1 MMIKIH
7 RAVALSGLG
16 LAAIMGTSGAM
27 AQQNLSTYVTA
38 ANGASDVQIATA
50 AAVQR
55 TCTSLSS
62 GTLGGGTQTGGLNL
76 PANTSRRDLFL
87 RCNELVQSAQALQG
101 LQGRTRSLG
110 LTKEQLLA
118 AVQQVSGEELAAQ
131 GSLSTQVS
139 SGQFANIS
147 GRLNALRFGGTTAA
161 ARGRV
166 ASLDTQPRNREL
178 YAGNDTLPR
187 LGGGASS
194 DSQGADRPWGWFVE
208 SSYGF
213 GDHDQTANEDAF
225 DFDSVSVSTGTDYNF
240 GNAVL
245 GFSVGFDRYSA
256 DFDTA
261 TLISGGDAQVEGVSG
276 SLFGAYFGE
285 RLSINGIAS
294 YGSLKSDITRR
305 AQYEQSTSVV
315 CDLGCGTSR
324 DFKGS
329 PDGSY
334 VALGLTLSHD
344 FSAGGWDVTPSLTGS
359 YRNVDI
365 DSYSERDTSANGG
378 LALAYDDQTIKST
391 RSILGI
397 AISRPISKAFGVLTP
412 NFRAEWH
419 HEFED
424 DARTLRAKYVVE
436 NEVIPTDRNNFAC
449 AISCFAFSTNPADS
463 DFGVAG
469 VGLSATFAQRMQA
482 YVYYEA
488 LLGAADLTSNSI
500 ALGLRGSF

>member
-1 MMIKIH
+1 MTKIH
-7 RAVALSGLG
+7 RKVAVGGMGLTAILVSGG
-16 LAAIMGTSGAM
+16 AIAQTVNLA
-27 AQQNLSTYVTA
+27 TYVTA
-38 ANGASDVQIATA
+38 ANGATETQVATA

-55 TCTSLSS
+55 TCGSLTS
-62 GTLGGGTQTGGLNL
+62 GVLGGGSAQTGGLNL
-76 PANTSRRDLFL
+76 AQNTTRRDLFL

-101 LQGRTRSLG
+101 LTSTTRSLG
-110 LTKEQLLA
+110 LSKEQLLA
-118 AVQQVSGEELAAQ
+118 AVQQVSGEELTAQ

-147 GRLNALRFGGTTAA
+147 GRLNALRFGGAAAA

-166 ASLDTQPRNREL
+166 ASLDAQPRNREL
-178 YAGNDTLPR
+178 YAGNESLPL

-213 GDHDQTANEDAF
+213 GDHDQTANEDGF

-240 GNAVL
+240 GSAVV

-261 TLISGGDAQVEGVSG
+261 TLVSGGNAEVEGVSG

-294 YGSLKSDITRR
+294 YGSLESDISRR
-305 AQYEQSTSVV
+305 AQYVSANAACT
-315 CDLGCGTSR
+315 LGCGASR
-324 DFKGS
+324 EFTGS

-344 FSAGGWDVTPSLTGS
+344 FSAAGWDITPSLTGS

-378 LALAYDDQTIKST
+378 LALAYDDQKIKST
-391 RSILGI
+391 RSIVGL
-397 AISRPISKAFGVLTP
+397 AISRPISKSFGVLTP
-412 NFRAEWH
+412 NFRVEWH

-436 NEVIPTDRNNFAC
+436 NEVITTDTNNFAC
-449 AISCFAFSTNPADS
+449 TISCFAFSTNPADA

-500 ALGLRGSF
+500 AVGLRGSF